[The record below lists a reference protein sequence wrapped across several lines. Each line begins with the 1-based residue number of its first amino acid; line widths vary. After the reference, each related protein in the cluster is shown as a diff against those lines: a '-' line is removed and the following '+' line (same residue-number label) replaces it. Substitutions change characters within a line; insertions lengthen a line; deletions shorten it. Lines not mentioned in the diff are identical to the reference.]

1 MVLPLRLHPAE
12 ARRRFDQAR
21 DLAVGQEPLPS
32 LAATLNSLD
41 RSLSAAFDG
50 RERLLEAARLVDQAA
65 IDQQL
70 KELLR
75 RLGPDSPE
83 VAALRRR
90 RQSAIDVQD
99 EIDTVDRHI
108 HETVLDVEALA
119 AQLQTSTI
127 RL

>member
-1 MVLPLRLHPAE
+1 
-12 ARRRFDQAR
+12 
-21 DLAVGQEPLPS
+21 LPS

-65 IDQQL
+65 IEQQL